1 VRIATLVYD
10 AVFLANALNAR
21 LGPSAFT
28 EENLT
33 IADGVIGTD
42 GLFRLLKDGTNQR
55 ALAMM
60 KVEKGNAVR
69 IDAPPKTF

>member
-1 VRIATLVYD
+1 
-10 AVFLANALNAR
+10 
-21 LGPSAFT
+21 
-28 EENLT
+28 
-33 IADGVIGTD
+33 VIGTD

-60 KVEKGNAVR
+60 KVDKGTAIR